1 MSANGIDLA
10 NKTLFDAL
18 DCYFDYN
25 PTLKN
30 FYEND
35 QASGP
40 DRSGSNVDLDTGD
53 DKMYTVG
60 ETAANL
66 YTDSVIA
73 SYENYKDLAL
83 VVITRIGGEGA
94 DLPRHQGNS
103 DGAVSENSH
112 IKYINCS

>member
-1 MSANGIDLA
+1 
-10 NKTLFDAL
+10 
-18 DCYFDYN
+18 
-25 PTLKN
+25 LKN
-30 FYEND
+30 FYEDD

-73 SYENYKDLAL
+73 SYENYQDLAL

-112 IKYINCS
+112 IKYIKCS